1 MSRPAEPSDWKTLPM
16 PEQHARLLFDR
27 IVDTKQMEKLRQGFV
42 PSEQEDKWFVVFSD
56 GALSFYR
63 AWTGFCIYRVRFE
76 PHAVE
81 RFAAVE
87 VIVNRQADQY
97 RNTDDAADVRTLQ
110 SLIDSLLR

>member
-16 PEQHARLLFDR
+16 PAARARLSFER
-27 IVDTKQMEKLRQGFV
+27 TVDAKQMEKLKQGFV
-42 PSEQEDKWFVVFSD
+42 PSEQEDKWFVVFAD

-63 AWTGFCIYRVRFE
+63 SWTGFCIYQVRFE
-76 PHAVE
+76 AHAVE

-87 VIVNRQADQY
+87 TIVNRQADQY
-97 RNTDDAADVRTLQ
+97 RNTDDAVDVRTLN